1 MKKKHRSLPQRF
13 PFSGGEMENIAR
25 KCVMNDLLTNSETTF
40 QNVVEF
46 CKQEK
51 WKEDKKANK
60 IGF

>member
-1 MKKKHRSLPQRF
+1 
-13 PFSGGEMENIAR
+13 MENIAR